1 MSLSLALVQTWNLMD
16 VEAPAGTRDPLVVHS
31 GNEARAV
38 LIVLNPG
45 QEMGDHQVPCTAYR
59 LDLPRGRAFLPQQ
72 ATHLGVPRE
81 AWKSAIWACIP
92 RAIVRTKVLGEVD
105 WNRIIWGFLRIVG
118 SWAVPATG
126 ST

>member
-45 QEMGDHQVPCTAYR
+45 QEMGDHQVKENAWVTVLEGRVRIAAQGEAIEATPGMLCRFDPDERHSLASEEGARVLLLLAPWPGDGHYR
-59 LDLPRGRAFLPQQ
+59 
-72 ATHLGVPRE
+72 
-81 AWKSAIWACIP
+81 
-92 RAIVRTKVLGEVD
+92 
-105 WNRIIWGFLRIVG
+105 
-118 SWAVPATG
+118 G
-126 ST
+126 STVRAAQS